1 MIFSLA
7 QPLLEG
13 EERRTMLSFSRG
25 LWRHQNFMLLWAG
38 QTVSLFGTQ
47 ITTLALPTI
56 AILLLHVTPFEVGVL
71 AAIPWVAYLGLGL
84 FAGVTVDRMPRRIVM
99 MIADIG
105 RAVALGSIPLA
116 FTLGVRSIY
125 HLYLV
130 AAIVGILNVFF
141 EIAYHSYLPT
151 LVEPGELIEGNAKLS
166 LGDGAAQMGGPAL
179 AGFLIELLGAAL
191 AIITDAISY
200 LLSALTLLRITAR
213 ESKKETVQG
222 TNVLAE
228 MREGIKLVLRH
239 PIIRILITVSS
250 VQNIGS
256 SIADTAIL
264 LFAYRTLHLTPGI
277 VGLTFTLGSAG
288 FVLGAVTASAITR
301 KLGGGPTLVFSSLLG
316 TLSYL
321 VIPLGLLG
329 APILWIGLFRLFLG
343 LHIPTY
349 NVNTV
354 SLRQTVIPAQLQG
367 RVAATALTLAF
378 GSLSLGFL
386 LGGLLAST
394 WGLVATI
401 ICGGIVFLI
410 GSLPLLSRVIVSY
423 KNPSSAVVSEA
434 TLQNQPL

>member
-1 MIFSLA
+1 
-7 QPLLEG
+7 
-13 EERRTMLSFSRG
+13 MLSFTRG

-38 QTVSLFGTQ
+38 QTVSLLGTQ

-56 AILLLHVTPFEVGVL
+56 AILLLHATPFEVGVL

-84 FAGVTVDRMPRRIVM
+84 FAGVAVDRMPRRTVM

-116 FTLGVRSIY
+116 FILGVRSIY

-130 AAIVGILNVFF
+130 ATIVGMLNVFF
-141 EIAYHSYLPT
+141 GIAYYSYLPT
-151 LVEPGELIEGNAKLS
+151 LVEPGDLIEGNAKLS

-179 AGFLIELLGAAL
+179 AGFLIELLGAAS
-191 AIITDAISY
+191 AIIADAISY
-200 LLSALTLLRITAR
+200 LVSALTLLRITAR
-213 ESKKETVQG
+213 ESKKEPAQG
-222 TNVLAE
+222 ANALAE
-228 MREGIKLVLRH
+228 MREGIMIVLGH
-239 PIIRILITVSS
+239 PIVRILITVSS

-288 FVLGAVTASAITR
+288 FVLGAATASAITHR
-301 KLGGGPTLVFSSLLG
+301 LGSGPTLVFSSLVG

-329 APILWIGLFRLFLG
+329 TPILWIGLFRVFLG

-349 NVNTV
+349 NVNTL
-354 SLRQTVIPAQLQG
+354 SLRQTVIPVQLQG

-378 GSLSLGFL
+378 GSLSLGYL
-386 LGGLLAST
+386 LGGLLASS

-401 ICGGIVFLI
+401 ICGGMVFFI
-410 GSLPLLSRVIVSY
+410 GSLPLLNRVIVSY
-423 KNPSSAVVSEA
+423 KSPSSAVMSET
-434 TLQNQPL
+434 TLQNQPLEYRATEQ